1 MSERTVPKLP
11 KWPFFLGD
19 ILLVTL
25 AYLILGAAYAH
36 GKWPMNTWQNLWCVL
51 SLSLGCVLGVLPF
64 LLEYRAAMKLTE
76 ADRLTNAVLQIE
88 NLEIIGRQIGNA
100 TAGWQTA
107 PQHADNA
114 GEAARAIADGITKEA
129 RATSEFLLRANDSG
143 KDQLRLEVD
152 RHRRAEDEPE
162 FIVGP
167 AAEIPQSPA
176 EPAVSEQEWVQKEP
190 PEEEQD
196 EFRT

>member
-1 MSERTVPKLP
+1 VPKLP

-25 AYLILGAAYAH
+25 AYLILGTAYAH

-88 NLEIIGRQIGNA
+88 NLEIIGRQITNA
-100 TAGWQTA
+100 TANWQTA
-107 PQHADNA
+107 H
-114 GEAARAIADGITKEA
+114 EHSI
-129 RATSEFLLRANDSG
+129 
-143 KDQLRLEVD
+143 
-152 RHRRAEDEPE
+152 
-162 FIVGP
+162 
-167 AAEIPQSPA
+167 
-176 EPAVSEQEWVQKEP
+176 
-190 PEEEQD
+190 
-196 EFRT
+196 